1 MIKKLSRILVI
12 VFCLMI
18 SFGCA
23 SNKVSD
29 NEKEVRE
36 TGVDKRGIVYKNK
49 DIWLYCV
56 HFTDEKVNSYLLKYN
71 SQTFDK
77 TYGFTLSDGDT
88 VNVKIIKSKKEIVN
102 QAVRVIV
109 DEKKDYNFQN
119 LKASDKVDKDLKENY
134 RFVITHNDKTAD
146 FKLKKQEK

>member
-1 MIKKLSRILVI
+1 MK
-12 VFCLMI
+12 
-18 SFGCA
+18 
-23 SNKVSD
+23 
-29 NEKEVRE
+29 
-36 TGVDKRGIVYKNK
+36 
-49 DIWLYCV
+49 
-56 HFTDEKVNSYLLKYN
+56 KVNSYLLKYN

-146 FKLKKQEK
+146 FN

>member
-56 HFTDEKVNSYLLKYN
+56 HFTDEKSEFL
-71 SQTFDK
+71 FI
-77 TYGFTLSDGDT
+77 
-88 VNVKIIKSKKEIVN
+88 KI
-102 QAVRVIV
+102 
-109 DEKKDYNFQN
+109 
-119 LKASDKVDKDLKENY
+119 
-134 RFVITHNDKTAD
+134 
-146 FKLKKQEK
+146 